1 MHITRKDGE
10 LRFEIRA
17 KPKAKR
23 SAIGD
28 PSAEVLDVAVAAPP
42 VDGAANEE
50 IVRVLAKALGV
61 RKRDV
66 RIAHGESGK
75 TKVIAVAGLEE
86 HELVARLA
94 AAHAGS

>member
-28 PSAEVLDVAVAAPP
+28 PTADVLDVAVTAPP
-42 VDGAANEE
+42 VEGAANEE
-50 IVRVLAKALGV
+50 IVRVLSKALGL
-61 RKRDV
+61 RKKDV
-66 RIAHGESGK
+66 RIAHGETGK
-75 TKVIAVAGLEE
+75 TKVIAVLDIGEA
-86 HELVARLA
+86 ELAARLA